1 MYWIY
6 ASISSDLTELSKSL
20 LTEISDPDNQYEVE
34 TNPHI
39 TLIPGFQT
47 EHPINIPKTLI
58 GTELAVK
65 GFRFFESE
73 EFPLVVMLEF
83 EETDALNSLRNTLTY
98 QIGESNIEYPTHP
111 FHATLFKAGDAAHM
125 DSIMLEDELCEDVV
139 QTVTNSEPPE
149 SVSIT
154 GITIGDWE
162 A

>member
-1 MYWIY
+1 MYWAY
-6 ASISSDLTELSKSL
+6 ASIDSELRQLSESL
-20 LTEISDPDNQYEVE
+20 LHKISDPDNKYEVE

-47 EHPINIPKTLI
+47 EHPINLPTTVIGEDIP
-58 GTELAVK
+58 VK

-83 EETDALNSLRNTLTY
+83 EETDTLTRLRNTLQY
-98 QIGESNIEYPTHP
+98 QIGESNIEYPIHP

-125 DSIMLEDELCEDVV
+125 DSIMLEDELCRDVV

-149 SVSIT
+149 IVSIT
-154 GITIGDWE
+154 GVTIGDWE
-162 A
+162 S